1 MHGTSHAAG
10 LMCGCLPLQATS
22 VAHPVLAGDELI
34 SIGFREDEGKV
45 DATTS
50 DDECREIIIMQR
62 NLPA

>member
-1 MHGTSHAAG
+1 
-10 LMCGCLPLQATS
+10 MCGCLPLQATS